1 MVESNEEALKR
12 VCRGMYCLAYLW
24 ILWSIPWH
32 CSEPTHLNKRGPF
45 LISIQSCPDCIH
57 RVIKKTST
65 NYQVQTLFCGKCI
78 AQFISHFVISEENC
92 GQIFEIVKIVKSYIH
107 EILLNL
113 MEKYIVYIWFMFGR
127 ITLTIAKFSKLWKLL
142 NHGKLYIY
150 LCVSSWRLWRSNL
163 DNSHKILKKCYS

>member
-65 NYQVQTLFCGKCI
+65 NYQVQTLCCGKCI

-113 MEKYIVYIWFMFGR
+113 MEKYIVW
-127 ITLTIAKFSKLWKLL
+127 
-142 NHGKLYIY
+142 
-150 LCVSSWRLWRSNL
+150 SN
-163 DNSHKILKKCYS
+163 NSHYSQIFEIVKIVKSWKTIHIFMCQFMTIESW

>member
-65 NYQVQTLFCGKCI
+65 NYQVQTLLREVHCAIYFTLRDIRGKLWSNFWNC
-78 AQFISHFVISEENC
+78 ENC
-92 GQIFEIVKIVKSYIH
+92 QILYPRNSIKLDGKVYSLCLVYVWSNNSHYSQIFEIVKIVKSRKTIH
-107 EILLNL
+107 IFVCQFV
-113 MEKYIVYIWFMFGR
+113 KIV
-127 ITLTIAKFSKLWKLL
+127 TIE
-142 NHGKLYIY
+142 
-150 LCVSSWRLWRSNL
+150 SW
-163 DNSHKILKKCYS
+163 

>member
-65 NYQVQTLFCGKCI
+65 NYQVQTLCCGKCI

-113 MEKYIVYIWFMFGR
+113 MEKYIVW
-127 ITLTIAKFSKLWKLL
+127 
-142 NHGKLYIY
+142 
-150 LCVSSWRLWRSNL
+150 SN
-163 DNSHKILKKCYS
+163 NSHYSQIFEIVKIVKSWKTIHIFMCQFVTIESW